1 MNTEERLE
9 ENTAVLEKNEEI
21 TPTPYAENEEINDE
35 VEPSEEETEADG
47 KEPETVGATDYDAL
61 AEADMKELKS
71 LFPELHSADSIASL
85 PNPVRYAALRDLGL
99 SPREAYLATSE
110 PQRRYDNRSHLTS
123 VVPHGAGGGASVM
136 SARELDEAR
145 ALFSGLSDRE
155 IRRLYKKVTK

>member
-9 ENTAVLEKNEEI
+9 ENAVVSEENDEI
-21 TPTPYAENEEINDE
+21 TPTPYTENEEISDE
-35 VEPSEEETEADG
+35 ALSNEEETETVDE
-47 KEPETVGATDYDAL
+47 EPEKLGDTDYESL
-61 AEADMKELKS
+61 EAADIKELKS
-71 LFPELHSADSIASL
+71 LFPELHSAESIALL

-99 SPREAYLATSE
+99 TPREAYLATSE

>member
-9 ENTAVLEKNEEI
+9 ENTAVLEENEEI

-47 KEPETVGATDYDAL
+47 KESVTVGATDYDAL

>member
-1 MNTEERLE
+1 LE
-9 ENTAVLEKNEEI
+9 ENEEI

-35 VEPSEEETEADG
+35 VEPSEEETEANG
-47 KEPETVGATDYDAL
+47 KETETVGATDYDAL